1 MRPSPWNP
9 SANLHRLMIPFGKPL
24 LGAEERSAVA
34 EVLDGTTLT
43 HGPRVKE
50 FETSFADF
58 TGAPHAIATATCM
71 ASLHLA
77 YLFLEVGEGDE
88 VLVPA
93 QTHVAMAHAV
103 QACGAKPVFVD
114 ADPRT
119 GNVDLDQL
127 ESLVTPRTKAISVVH
142 YLGLPVDME
151 RVLAIAHKHDCFV
164 VEDCA
169 IALGSTYKGTH
180 VGLHGDIGCF
190 SFYPVKHITTGEG
203 GMVITTRDDVAD
215 RVSKQRA
222 FGIDKSVLADR
233 RHTGAYEIE
242 RLGFNYRLGEV
253 AAAMGV
259 EQMKRLAGFLEQRER
274 NFQLLAAGLDQT
286 DELRVLETSHDGA
299 MRSSHYCLSAVLE
312 AGLQERREEIIDQL
326 KADGVGTSVYYP
338 KPLSD
343 TRFYREAYG
352 DNAGSHP
359 EAATISYGSIAFPVG
374 PHIEES
380 DVETIVQTV
389 KRVLAQV
396 AVHG

>member
-1 MRPSPWNP
+1 
-9 SANLHRLMIPFGKPL
+9 MIPFGKPV

-34 EVLDGTTLT
+34 DVLGGATLT

-50 FETSFADF
+50 FESSFAEF

-77 YLFLEVGEGDE
+77 YLYLEVGPGDE

-103 QACGAKPVFVD
+103 QACGARPVFVD

-127 ESLVTPRTKAISVVH
+127 ESLVTPRTRAISVVH

-151 RVLAIAHKHDCFV
+151 RVLEIARRHDCFV

-169 IALGSTYKGTH
+169 IALGATYGDTH
-180 VGLHGDIGCF
+180 VGLLGDVGCF

-215 RVSKQRA
+215 RISKQRA

-233 RHTGAYEIE
+233 RHTGTYEIE
-242 RLGFNYRLGEV
+242 ALGFNYRLGEIS
-253 AAAMGV
+253 AAIGI
-259 EQMKRLAGFLEQRER
+259 EQMKRLPGFLEQRER
-274 NFQLLAAGLDQT
+274 NYRLLADGLEEI
-286 DELRVLETSHDGA
+286 DELRVLETDDDGER
-299 MRSSHYCLSAVLE
+299 RSSHYCLSAVLDE
-312 AGLQERREEIIDQL
+312 GLQDRREQIIDEL
-326 KADGVGTSVYYP
+326 KAGGVGTSVYYP

-343 TRFYREAYG
+343 TRFYRETYG
-352 DNAGSHP
+352 ESAGSHP
-359 EAATISYGSIAFPVG
+359 VAATISYGSIAFPVG
-374 PHIEES
+374 PHIEEG
-380 DVETIVQTV
+380 DVETIVEAV
-389 KRVLAQV
+389 KRVLAGV
-396 AVHG
+396 IVRG

>member
-1 MRPSPWNP
+1 
-9 SANLHRLMIPFGKPL
+9 MIGQ
-24 LGAEERSAVA
+24 EERDAVA
-34 EVLDGTTLT
+34 EVLAGTTLT

-50 FETSFADF
+50 FEAAFAEF

-77 YLFLEVGEGDE
+77 YLYLGIGAGDQ
-88 VLVPA
+88 VIVPA

-103 QACGAKPVFVD
+103 QAVGAEPVFCD

-127 ESLVTPRTKAISVVH
+127 EGLVTDRTRAISVVH
-142 YLGLPVDME
+142 YLGRPVDMG
-151 RVLAIAHKHDCFV
+151 RVLEIARRHDCFV

-169 IALGSTYKGTH
+169 IALGATIGGTH
-180 VGLHGDIGCF
+180 VGLHGDVGCF

-242 RLGFNYRLGEV
+242 HLGFNYRLGEIG
-253 AAAMGV
+253 AAMGV
-259 EQMKRLAGFLEQRER
+259 EQMKRLPGFLEQRER
-274 NFQLLAAGLDQT
+274 NFEALAQGLGEV
-286 DELRVLETSHDGA
+286 DELRVLESGHDDDR
-299 MRSSHYCLSAVLE
+299 RSSHYCLVAELDEPLAGHREQIIE
-312 AGLQERREEIIDQL
+312 AL
-326 KADGVGTSVYYP
+326 KAEGIGTSVYYP
-338 KPLSD
+338 KPLPE
-343 TRFYREAYG
+343 TRFYGETYG
-352 DNAGSHP
+352 HQAGSHP
-359 EAATISYGSIAFPVG
+359 VAARISYGSIAFPVG
-374 PHIEES
+374 PHIEEG
-380 DVETIVQTV
+380 DVETIVEGV
-389 KRVLAQV
+389 KRVVSKV